1 MDLGLSN
8 KVAVITGG
16 SAGIGKATALNLLK
30 EGAKVAICGRRA
42 KLLENTKNEFNI
54 NNNVASIKWIAP
66 NGKYLSRMFEYFVH
80 IISVNVSF
88 SRIYSNKN
96 VGSVFRTGDGIG
108 CEKIYYQ

>member
-42 KLLENTKNEFNI
+42 QLLENTKNEFN
-54 NNNVASIKWIAP
+54 K
-66 NGKYLSRMFEYFVH
+66 K
-80 IISVNVSF
+80 
-88 SRIYSNKN
+88 
-96 VGSVFRTGDGIG
+96 IG
-108 CEKIYYQ
+108 